1 MFYSYNIIIY
11 NAFKYY
17 TPIIHNINYSEIAQ
31 THFILRVLEIIC
43 VTPQVPVLYY
53 TVIAVIG
60 LRQQRV
66 VFKIVKICNTLSIR
80 NHNLP
85 YNIIIILT
93 TNFTI
98 IMSMGTIL
106 INYNSFRTRVKI
118 PLHI

>member
-11 NAFKYY
+11 NAFKYC
-17 TPIIHNINYSEIAQ
+17 TPIIPNINYSEIAQ

-53 TVIAVIG
+53 TVIG
-60 LRQQRV
+60 LHQQRV

-85 YNIIIILT
+85 YNIIII
-93 TNFTI
+93 
-98 IMSMGTIL
+98 
-106 INYNSFRTRVKI
+106 
-118 PLHI
+118 